1 MRVWNIYKINL
12 YLHYVENDQLYNNY
26 PNFKVDAVR
35 IRVVYDSTLTKDAE
49 VFLNNLGFALN
60 NINVLFDYFS
70 TNEIEQI
77 NFFWLDVIG
86 FQIVIKINQLIEKN
100 SNNNEIYN
108 ISNKTFNNSFFGNVA
123 FVCYGVH
130 TIW

>member
-1 MRVWNIYKINL
+1 MNQNIVDIICFNNNECIMTITFPYEWDYEGMEYIQNKINL

-26 PNFKVDAVR
+26 PKFKVDAVR

-70 TNEIEQI
+70 TNEIE
-77 NFFWLDVIG
+77 
-86 FQIVIKINQLIEKN
+86 
-100 SNNNEIYN
+100 
-108 ISNKTFNNSFFGNVA
+108 
-123 FVCYGVH
+123 
-130 TIW
+130 